1 MQTLPFTKIRI
12 LSSNRSTVRP
22 EHLDKEVELI
32 SDKNQGLDFG
42 LWFRELQGPREEEY
56 KEATNILLCNDSCSI
71 QYPLLGTYQRMKH
84 HEFWGITSSIDI
96 DLHIQSYFLCFGPR
110 AVQALLD
117 FVKTCK
123 PADNCSKYELI
134 LRREIALSQYLIT
147 KNFYPAAAF
156 PYNLINPESSLTSN
170 SSYFSW
176 VNLKLLGCPL
186 LKNSRNMLPK
196 LISARYGTS
205 TRSLCVLERL
215 RECWNAGM
223 MITVSP
229 KYLLCDPSL
238 HEPKFLTVI
247 WENSTAQQER
257 KVYQE
262 GTSIEPWKV

>member
-1 MQTLPFTKIRI
+1 LPFTKIRI
-12 LSSNRSTVRP
+12 LSSHRATLRP
-22 EHLDKEVELI
+22 ESLDKEVELI

-42 LWFRELQGPREEEY
+42 LWFRELMGPRAKEY
-56 KEATNILLCNDSCSI
+56 SEANSILLCNDSCSI
-71 QYPLLGTYQRMKH
+71 QYPLLGTYTRMKH

-96 DLHIQSYFLCFGPR
+96 DLHIQSYFLCFSTSSV
-110 AVQALLD
+110 VQALLE
-117 FVKTCK
+117 FTRSCK

-134 LRREIALSQYLIT
+134 LRREIALSQFMLS
-147 KNFYPAAAF
+147 KNFYVAAAY

-170 SSYFSW
+170 SSYYSW

-186 LKNSRNMLPK
+186 LKNARNMVPK
-196 LISARYGTS
+196 LVSARYGTTS
-205 TRSLCVLERL
+205 RSLCVLDRL

-223 MITVSP
+223 VITVSP

-247 WENSTAQQER
+247 WESATGKQER

-262 GTSIEPWKV
+262 GSSIEPWKA